1 MTDVLIIG
9 AGPAGS
15 MAAAYLLQKG
25 YKVLVIEKQKFPRF
39 VVGESMLPAS
49 MHFIEKA
56 GMMEAIMSAS
66 FQYKD
71 GAAFY
76 WAGKYFEFNFAQKT
90 TPGYGFTFEVPRDTF
105 DDVLIKEAAKQG
117 AEVRFEV
124 EVTAVDFSGKRPKV
138 TTRAKDGAVEVIEP
152 KFVLDASGF
161 GRTLPRLLDLETPSD
176 FPLRGAIL
184 TQFYDRIPAGE
195 FDRQKILVTIHP
207 KNLDVWYW
215 TIPFSNARTSVGCV
229 ASQAWLDQF
238 TGAPEER
245 IWKLIKE
252 DEHLAHL
259 LRRAEPGNPITVLK
273 GYSANVKTMHGNGWA
288 LLGNAAE
295 FLDPVFS
302 SGVAIAMRSADM
314 AANCVDKQLRGES
327 VDWDKEFTV
336 PLKFGVD
343 TFRAYVESWYDGTL
357 AEIFFAPNKD
367 QKILRMI
374 CAVLAGYAWDASN
387 PYVGPRAR
395 RRLLALAQACRMGTS
410 PAAATAL
417 A

>member
-9 AGPAGS
+9 GGPAGS

-25 YKVLVIEKQKFPRF
+25 YKVLILEKQKFPRF

-76 WAGKYFEFNFAQKT
+76 WNGKYHEFNFSQKT
-90 TPGYGFTFEVPRDTF
+90 SPGYGFTFEVPRDTF
-105 DDVLIKEAAKQG
+105 DHVLITEAEKQG
-117 AEVRFEV
+117 ADVRFEV
-124 EVTAVDFSGKRPKV
+124 EVTAVDVSAARPKV
-138 TTRAKDGAVEVIEP
+138 TIKAKDGSTEVLEP

-161 GRTLPRLLDLETPSD
+161 GRTLPRLLDLETPSS
-176 FPLRGAIL
+176 FPIRGAML
-184 TQFYDRIPAGE
+184 TQYYDHIPAGA

-207 KNLDVWYW
+207 QNIDVWYW
-215 TIPFSNARTSVGCV
+215 TIPFSNGRTSVGV
-229 ASQAWLDQF
+229 VGPDAFLQKFKGEPA
-238 TGAPEER
+238 ER
-245 IWKLIKE
+245 LWAAIQESPHLSKLLQHAK
-252 DEHLAHL
+252 
-259 LRRAEPGNPITVLK
+259 PGNPITQLR
-273 GYSANVKTMHGNGWA
+273 GYSANVKTMHGPNWA

-302 SGVAIAMRSADM
+302 SGVAVAMRSADL
-314 AANCVDKQLRGES
+314 AANCLDKQLRGEA
-327 VDWDKEFTV
+327 VDWDQEFSV

-343 TFRAYVESWYDGTL
+343 TFRAYVDSWYDGTL
-357 AEIFFAPNKD
+357 AEIFFHPKKD
-367 QKILRMI
+367 PKILRMI
-374 CAVLAGYAWDASN
+374 CSVLAGYAWDTEN
-387 PYVGPRAR
+387 PYVGPKAR
-395 RRLLALAQACRMGTS
+395 RRLLALAQACRVGA
-410 PAAATAL
+410 PPATAL